1 MIPGEVEWVAVDWGT
16 SNLRAWG
23 IGTCGDVS
31 FSLMSD
37 QGMSKLTPD
46 AYPGV
51 LGALLSGNLPSKR
64 SQVDVL
70 ICGMAGAKQGWMEA
84 PYLDAPADLETLV
97 DRAVAPAM
105 PDARVSARILP
116 GICQR
121 ITNQEDVMR
130 GEETQLLG
138 LGTLWPD
145 FKGVVCMP
153 GTHSKWVQLTGRRVQ
168 RFTTAMTGE
177 LFEVL
182 RTHSVLRH
190 SFSGPIQGPQHDD
203 GLQAGLMCGIEAPQK
218 LPVMLFKVRAG
229 SLLTGRAA
237 DWCAGFLSGLLI
249 GSEIGALR
257 GWIGET
263 EIAIVGNA
271 ALAERYARGFAIVGG
286 QARIVDGVEATLAG
300 LKTAR
305 LQRGPDSRREY

>member
-1 MIPGEVEWVAVDWGT
+1 MIPAEVEWVAIDWGT

-23 IGTCGDVS
+23 IGTCGDII
-31 FSLMSD
+31 FSHVSD

-51 LGALLSGNLPSKR
+51 LGALLSANLPSQASR
-64 SQVDVL
+64 IDVL

-84 PYLDAPADLETLV
+84 PYLDAPADLATLV
-97 DRAVAPAM
+97 DTAVVPAM
-105 PDARVSARILP
+105 PNAHTSVRILP

-121 ITNQEDVMR
+121 ASSQEDVMR

-138 LGTLWPD
+138 LGTLWPG
-145 FKGVVCMP
+145 FSGVVCMP
-153 GTHSKWVQLTGRRVQ
+153 GTHSKWVQLSGRRVE

-182 RTHSVLRH
+182 RAHSVLRH
-190 SFSGPIQGPQHDD
+190 SFAGPIQGPQRDD
-203 GLQAGLMCGIEAPQK
+203 GFQAGLISGIEAPQK
-218 LPVMLFKVRAG
+218 LSAMLFKVRAG
-229 SLLTGRAA
+229 SLLSGRPP
-237 DWCAGFLSGLLI
+237 DWCAGFLSGILI

-257 GWIGET
+257 EWIGET
-263 EIAIVGNA
+263 EIAIVGDA
-271 ALAERYARGFAIVGG
+271 ALAELYARGFTIVGG

-300 LKTAR
+300 LKAAR
-305 LQRGPDSRREY
+305 PQH